1 MATKPL
7 EATTATTAATTEA
20 TTEVVATKATK
31 PSRGRGGK
39 NNFPQTATKNLDAND
54 VRKAL
59 REVLDAYKQPR
70 VKSDDEMLERIS
82 TYFEVCADRGS
93 HPVLEEMALYC
104 GYTLDGLR
112 DIENGRSKGFTP
124 ETSRII
130 KKAKFCVQTLDAKMV
145 QSGKLNFLAYCFR
158 AKNYYGMQDKVEH
171 VITPGAQDDYS
182 RDDIASRYMIDGGDG
197 DATT

>member
-7 EATTATTAATTEA
+7 DSTIAATEATTA

-39 NNFPQTATKNLDAND
+39 NNFPSAAAKDLPADV

-59 REVLDAYKQPR
+59 VEVVGASKQPR
-70 VKSDDEMLERIS
+70 VTSDDELLER
-82 TYFEVCADRGS
+82 TAQYFQLCIDRGS
-93 HPVLEEMALYC
+93 YPLIEEYSLYC
-104 GYTLDGLR
+104 GYTLDGLWN
-112 DIENGRSKGFTP
+112 IEVGRVRGFTP
-124 ETSRII
+124 ETSGII
-130 KKAKFCVQTLDAKMV
+130 KKAKFCIQALDAKLA
-145 QSGKLNFLAYCFR
+145 QSGALPFLVYCFR

-171 VITPGAQDDYS
+171 VITPGTQDDYS

-197 DATT
+197 EA

>member
-7 EATTATTAATTEA
+7 DATTAATAATTA

-31 PSRGRGGK
+31 SSRGRGGK

-171 VITPGAQDDYS
+171 VITPGTADDYS

-197 DATT
+197 EATT